1 MISLTI
7 PTVILA
13 LLFFSITVP
22 LSSNETVASL
32 QTTKNL
38 DYCFDGEIS
47 RSVLENYLAR
57 SATVASL
64 LHFTLDD
71 DLRMMSNT
79 GVKFAGRVIWMW
91 GNESR
96 IDALVRKGKP
106 FVKRIHIMDPD
117 IILQGAIFEIVTRDV
132 DNVVIPASVFKEF
145 GLRPEVRNFR
155 YSDMLYSLGR
165 RVDHWAEGSSVPD
178 MSRLETRMWFFYVGK
193 RWIDMGLE
201 AIHFGQVEIMD
212 DRDRDHTHWRDMMK
226 RIRKYAKKRA
236 RRHFV
241 LADAHT
247 PSGGIVHKGELMF
260 DFHSFPSRPKSVK
273 DKPHQ
278 AVLEKGFSDSIYGR
292 SKGGRA
298 PSGWSCNALPYIVE
312 LDNFG
317 SSDHPGEYRP
327 TDKIH
332 VWGWDEIGW
341 FMKQPEKYRNEW
353 LKYAYNWVRKTDPNG
368 FFQLPLRRFQHYT
381 ASMESAKG
389 QRQESSIKVIWA
401 STEKR

>member
-1 MISLTI
+1 MIPLTI

-13 LLFFSITVP
+13 LVCFFIPVP
-22 LSSNETVASL
+22 LLSAETVAAP
-32 QTTKNL
+32 QATKKLN
-38 DYCFDGEIS
+38 YRFDGDIS

-64 LHFTLDD
+64 LHYTLDD
-71 DLRMMSNT
+71 DLRMMRNT

-96 IDALVRKGKP
+96 IDALVRKGEP
-106 FVKRIHIMDPD
+106 FVKRIHLMDPD

-132 DNVVIPASVFKEF
+132 DNVAIPASVFKEF
-145 GLRPEVRNFR
+145 GLMPEARNFR
-155 YSDMLYSLGR
+155 YKDMLYSFRR
-165 RVDHWAEGSSVPD
+165 RVDHWGEGASVPD
-178 MSRLETRMWFFYVGK
+178 MSRLETRMWFFYLGK

-212 DRDRDHTHWRDMMK
+212 DRDRDHAHWREMIK
-226 RIRKYAKKRA
+226 RIRKYAGKYA

-273 DKPHQ
+273 GKPHQ

-292 SKGGRA
+292 SKGGRT

-317 SSDHPGEYRP
+317 SSDHAGEYRA

-341 FMKQPEKYRNEW
+341 FTKQSEKDRNEW
-353 LKYAYNWVRKTDPNG
+353 LRYAYNWVRKTDPNG
-368 FFQLPLRRFQHYT
+368 YFQLPLRRFQHYT
-381 ASMESAKG
+381 ASMKSSKG
-389 QRQESSIKVIWA
+389 QRQEESIKAIWA
-401 STEKR
+401 SIEQ